1 MTLPPRLIFS
11 DFCRLPFLLS
21 YYDPFSLIQSRYFR
35 RRLQQ
40 RRSIDLIS
48 HPNFILFWS
57 SLAVTHPNLHLWR
70 NRWLIHLKISLL
82 RRSFNKMLQFSPLH
96 PSNLRRNGISNA
108 WYSFE
113 TSFSH
118 WYGVFFEREEGFA
131 SYPVKLFI
139 FTEKG
144 YDGGERW
151 KDSPKSDNNLFSVSL
166 IDRFPVF
173 VGIQLLLHIS

>member
-1 MTLPPRLIFS
+1 MVVDTCDPSTSPHLFR
-11 DFCRLPFLLS
+11 FLQ
-21 YYDPFSLIQSRYFR
+21 IAVYFR

-40 RRSIDLIS
+40 RRSINLIS

-82 RRSFNKMLQFSPLH
+82 RRSFNKMMQFSPLH

-131 SYPVKLFI
+131 SSSLRRDITEEKDEKIVPNLVII
-139 FTEKG
+139 FSQ
-144 YDGGERW
+144 
-151 KDSPKSDNNLFSVSL
+151 SPLL
-166 IDRFPVF
+166 IVF
-173 VGIQLLLHIS
+173 QFL